1 MSRARYP
8 LPTDL
13 VALVSFDGRIYPNEA
28 KPWDRL
34 GLDQRA
40 RPLEEALEQW
50 FSFATG
56 KHTWVNVRGA
66 TIRGLISARK
76 RAKRSAWEVE
86 VLIDADEDTRVVAA
100 LFGRMLAG
108 VGKTGA
114 ERIFIRLDEGGHLV
128 RAARD
133 AGFFPYQRQTLYRL
147 AENEVVAEPGLPLR
161 ARAKEDLHGVYQLY
175 NRIVPANVRGIEG
188 ATFREWQAALE
199 PWGGRT
205 HEFVLD
211 EDGAITG
218 WVRVLAGPV
227 ARMAVLCASHTAGI
241 DDLLRAGLS
250 QLAGRG
256 PVFILTSEHEAG
268 LVRALEQIG
277 FEPEGNYV
285 VMAKRLAKLE
295 RELVS
300 ETTGKAVP
308 VN

>member
-1 MSRARYP
+1 MSRARHP

-13 VALVSFDGRIYPNEA
+13 VALVSFDGRVYPNEA

-40 RPLEEALEQW
+40 RPWEEALEQW

-56 KHTWVNVRGA
+56 KHTWVNVSGA

-86 VLIDADEDTRVVAA
+86 VLIDADQDTKVITN
-100 LFGRMLAG
+100 LFRRMLTG
-108 VGKTGA
+108 VGRTGA
-114 ERIFIRLDEGGHLV
+114 ERVFVRLNEGSRAV
-128 RAARD
+128 RAARE
-133 AGFFPYQRQTLYRL
+133 AGFFTYEKQTLYRL
-147 AENEVVAEPGLPLR
+147 AAKPSIEEPGLSLR
-161 ARAKEDLHGVYQLY
+161 VRTKEDMHGIYQLY
-175 NRIVPANVRGIEG
+175 NRVTPANIRGIEG

-205 HEFVLD
+205 QELVLE

-218 WVRVLAGPV
+218 WLRLMSGPV
-227 ARMAVLCASHTAGI
+227 RRMAVLGTPASAKG
-241 DDLLRAGLS
+241 LLRAGLS
-250 QLAGRG
+250 QLTGAG
-256 PVFILTSEHEAG
+256 PVLILVAEHEG
-268 LVRALEQIG
+268 ELRRAVEEAR
-277 FEPEGNYV
+277 FEPAGDYA
-285 VMAKRLAKLE
+285 VMAKRLVVLE
-295 RELVS
+295 RELVP

>member
-40 RPLEEALEQW
+40 RPWEEALEQW

-76 RAKRSAWEVE
+76 RAKSSAWEVE
-86 VLIDADEDTRVVAA
+86 VLIDADEDSKTVSN
-100 LFGRMLAG
+100 LIGRMVAG

-114 ERIFIRLDEGGHLV
+114 ERVFVRFDEDSRVV

-133 AGFFPYQRQTLYRL
+133 SGFFPYQRQTLFRL
-147 AENEVVAEPGLPLR
+147 AQSATVAEPALPLR
-161 ARAKEDLHGVYQLY
+161 RRTKEDLHGVYQLY
-175 NRIVPANVRGIEG
+175 RRVVPANVRGIEG

-205 HEFVLD
+205 HEFILE

-218 WVRVLAGPV
+218 WLRVMPGPV
-227 ARMAVLCASHTAGI
+227 GRIAALGAGSGKGVE
-241 DDLLRAGLS
+241 DLVRAGLS
-250 QLAGRG
+250 QLATGEA
-256 PVFILTSEHEAG
+256 VLCLASEHEIG
-268 LVRALEQIG
+268 LRRTLEDLG
-277 FEPEGNYV
+277 FEEGNNYV

-295 RELVS
+295 RELAP
-300 ETTGKAVP
+300 ETAGTAVP

>member
-13 VALVSFDGRIYPNEA
+13 VALVSFDGSVYPNEA

-34 GLDQRA
+34 GVDERA
-40 RPLEEALEQW
+40 RPWEEALEQW

-86 VLIDADEDTRVVAA
+86 VLIDADQDTKVITN
-100 LFGRMLAG
+100 LFKRMLSG
-108 VGKTGA
+108 VVKTGA
-114 ERIFIRLDEGGHLV
+114 ERVFVRLDEGARAV
-128 RAARD
+128 RAARE
-133 AGFFPYQRQTLYRL
+133 AGFFTYQRQTLYRL
-147 AENEVVAEPGLPLR
+147 PGKPEAVEPGLPLR
-161 ARAKEDLHGVYQLY
+161 VRTKEDFHGIYQLY
-175 NRIVPANVRGIEG
+175 SRVVPANVRGIEG

-218 WVRVLAGPV
+218 WLRLMPGSVR
-227 ARMAVLCASHTAGI
+227 RMAVLGTPGNVEE
-241 DDLLRAGLS
+241 LVRAGLS
-250 QLAGRG
+250 QMSGAG
-256 PVFILTSEHEAG
+256 PVLALAAEHE
-268 LVRALEQIG
+268 LDLRRALEGCG
-277 FEPEGNYV
+277 FEADSDYA
-285 VMAKRLAKLE
+285 VMAKRLAVLE
-295 RELVS
+295 RELVP

-308 VN
+308 VS

>member
-13 VALVSFDGRIYPNEA
+13 VALVSFDGRVYPNEA

-34 GLDQRA
+34 GLHQRA
-40 RPLEEALEQW
+40 RPWEEALEQW

-86 VLIDADEDTRVVAA
+86 VLIDADEDTKTVTN
-100 LFGRMLAG
+100 LIGRMVVG

-114 ERIFIRLDEGGHLV
+114 ERIFLRLEEDSRLV

-133 AGFFPYQRQTLYRL
+133 SGFFPYQRQTLYRL
-147 AENEVVAEPGLPLR
+147 ANKRTVAEPALPLR
-161 ARAKEDLHGVYQLY
+161 ARTKEDLHGVYQLY
-175 NRIVPANVRGIEG
+175 GRVVPANVRAIEG

-205 HEFVLD
+205 HEFVL
-211 EDGAITG
+211 EEGGAITG
-218 WVRVLAGPV
+218 WLKMMPGPIARIAALSGGAG
-227 ARMAVLCASHTAGI
+227 AGI
-241 DDLLRAGLS
+241 EDLVRAGLS
-250 QLAGRG
+250 QLATDE
-256 PVFILTSEHEAG
+256 PVLSLASEHEIG
-268 LVRALEQIG
+268 LQRTLEDLG
-277 FEPEGNYV
+277 FQPDNSYV

-295 RELVS
+295 RELAP
-300 ETTGKAVP
+300 ETAGTAIP

>member
-13 VALVSFDGRIYPNEA
+13 VALVSFDGRVYPNEA

-40 RPLEEALEQW
+40 RPWEEALEQW

-76 RAKRSAWEVE
+76 RAKRTAWEVE
-86 VLIDADEDTRVVAA
+86 VLIDADADAKVVSN
-100 LFGRMLAG
+100 LFGRMVNG

-114 ERIFIRLDEGGHLV
+114 ERIFVRLSDDSRAV

-147 AENEVVAEPGLPLR
+147 LEKGAVPEPGLPLR
-161 ARAKEDLHGVYQLY
+161 MRAKADLHGVFQLY
-175 NRIVPANVRGIEG
+175 TRIVPANVRGIEG
-188 ATFREWQAALE
+188 ATFREWQAAQE

-205 HEFVLD
+205 HEFVL
-211 EDGAITG
+211 EETGAVTG
-218 WVRVLAGPV
+218 WLRTMPGPV
-227 ARMAVLCASHTAGI
+227 GRIAVMCAG
-241 DDLLRAGLS
+241 DCVGELLRAGLS
-250 QLAGRG
+250 QIAAEGTVLALAADYEVQLR
-256 PVFILTSEHEAG
+256 
-268 LVRALEQIG
+268 RALDESG
-277 FEPEGNYV
+277 FQAEEDYV
-285 VMAKRLAKLE
+285 VMAKRLVIPE
-295 RELVS
+295 RELMP
-300 ETTGKAVP
+300 ETSGTAVP

>member
-13 VALVSFDGRIYPNEA
+13 VALVSFDGSVYPNEA

-34 GLDQRA
+34 GLAQRA
-40 RPLEEALEQW
+40 RPWEEALEQW

-76 RAKRSAWEVE
+76 RAKRTAWEVE
-86 VLIDADEDTRVVAA
+86 VLIDADSDTKVVSN
-100 LFGRMLAG
+100 LFGRMVQG
-108 VGKTGA
+108 VGRTGA
-114 ERIFIRLDEGGHLV
+114 ERIFVRLEEDSQVV
-128 RAARD
+128 RGARD

-147 AENEVVAEPGLPLR
+147 AKRRAIAEPGLPMR
-161 ARAKEDLHGVYQLY
+161 VRAKDDLHGVYQLY
-175 NRIVPANVRGIEG
+175 SRVVPANVRGIEG
-188 ATFREWQAALE
+188 ATLREWQAALE

-218 WVRVLAGPV
+218 WLRLLPGAVGRL
-227 ARMAVLCASHTAGI
+227 AVLGVASHI
-241 DDLLRAGLS
+241 EDLLRAGLS
-250 QLAGRG
+250 QMTGDG
-256 PVFILTSEHEAG
+256 PVLVLAADHETG
-268 LVRALEQIG
+268 LHRALQDLG
-277 FEPEGNYV
+277 FEAEGEYV
-285 VMAKRLAKLE
+285 LMAKRLVILE
-295 RELVS
+295 RELVP
-300 ETTGKAVP
+300 ETTGTAVP

>member
-13 VALVSFDGRIYPNEA
+13 VALVSFDGRVYPNEA

-34 GLDQRA
+34 GMDQRA
-40 RPLEEALEQW
+40 RPWEEALEQW

-76 RAKRSAWEVE
+76 RTKRSAWEVE
-86 VLIDADEDTRVVAA
+86 VLIDADEDAKTVSN
-100 LFGRMLAG
+100 LIGRMVAG

-114 ERIFIRLDEGGHLV
+114 ERIFVRFEEDSRLV

-133 AGFFPYQRQTLYRL
+133 SGFFPYQRQTLYRL
-147 AENEVVAEPGLPLR
+147 ANRATVAEPGLPLR
-161 ARAKEDLHGVYQLY
+161 ARTKEDLHGVFQLY
-175 NRIVPANVRGIEG
+175 SRVVPANVRAIEG

-218 WVRVLAGPV
+218 WLKIMPAPI
-227 ARMAVLCASHTAGI
+227 ARIAVLSGLSSAGI
-241 DDLLRAGLS
+241 EDLVRAGLS
-250 QLAGRG
+250 QLSTHE
-256 PVFILTSEHEAG
+256 PVLSLASEHETG
-268 LVRALEQIG
+268 LERALEDLG
-277 FEPEGNYV
+277 FQPDTSFV

-295 RELVS
+295 RELAP
-300 ETTGKAVP
+300 ETSGTAVP

>member
-13 VALVSFDGRIYPNEA
+13 VALVSFDGRVYPNEA

-40 RPLEEALEQW
+40 RPWEEALEQW

-86 VLIDADEDTRVVAA
+86 VLIDADEDTKVVSN
-100 LFGRMLAG
+100 LFGRMVAG

-114 ERIFIRLDEGGHLV
+114 ERIFVRLDEESRLV

-133 AGFFPYQRQTLYRL
+133 SGFFPYERQTLYRL
-147 AENEVVAEPGLPLR
+147 AEKGPVVEPGLPLR
-161 ARAKEDLHGVYQLY
+161 VRTKEDLHGIYQLY
-175 NRIVPANVRGIEG
+175 NRVAPANVRGIEG

-199 PWGGRT
+199 SWGGRP
-205 HEFVLD
+205 HEFVL
-211 EDGAITG
+211 EEHGAIMG
-218 WVRVLAGPV
+218 WLRVLSGPV
-227 ARMAVLCASHTAGI
+227 ARIGAMAAGASSVSE
-241 DDLLRAGLS
+241 DLIRAGLS
-250 QLAGRG
+250 QVNTDGPVLCLAG
-256 PVFILTSEHEAG
+256 EHDLG
-268 LVRALEQIG
+268 LRRALESLG
-277 FEPEGNYV
+277 FEPDGTYMM
-285 VMAKRLAKLE
+285 MAKRLAKVA
-295 RELVS
+295 RELVP
-300 ETTGKAVP
+300 ETAGTAVP

>member
-13 VALVSFDGRIYPNEA
+13 VALVSFDGRVYPNEA

-40 RPLEEALEQW
+40 RPWEEALEQW

-86 VLIDADEDTRVVAA
+86 VLIDADEDAKTVSN
-100 LFGRMLAG
+100 LIGRMVTG

-114 ERIFIRLDEGGHLV
+114 ERIFLRLEEDSRLV

-133 AGFFPYQRQTLYRL
+133 SGFFPYQRQTLYRL
-147 AENEVVAEPGLPLR
+147 ANTATVAEPGLPLR
-161 ARAKEDLHGVYQLY
+161 TRTKEDLHGVYQLY
-175 NRIVPANVRGIEG
+175 SRVVPANVRAIEG

-205 HEFVLD
+205 HEFVLE

-218 WVRVLAGPV
+218 WLKLMPGPI
-227 ARMAVLCASHTAGI
+227 ARIAALSGGSGVGI
-241 DDLLRAGLS
+241 EDLVRAGLS
-250 QLAGRG
+250 QLATDE
-256 PVFILTSEHEAG
+256 PVLSLASEHETG
-268 LVRALEQIG
+268 LQRTLEDLG
-277 FEPEGNYV
+277 FQPDNGYV

-295 RELVS
+295 RELAP
-300 ETTGKAVP
+300 ETAGTAIP

>member
-13 VALVSFDGRIYPNEA
+13 VALVSFDGRVYPNEA

-40 RPLEEALEQW
+40 RPWEEALEQW

-86 VLIDADEDTRVVAA
+86 VLIDADEDAKTVSN
-100 LFGRMLAG
+100 LIGRMVTG

-114 ERIFIRLDEGGHLV
+114 ERIFLRLEEDSRLV
-128 RAARD
+128 RAGRD
-133 AGFFPYQRQTLYRL
+133 SGFFPYQRQTLYRL
-147 AENEVVAEPGLPLR
+147 ANKAAVAEPGLPLR
-161 ARAKEDLHGVYQLY
+161 ARTKEDLHGVYQLY
-175 NRIVPANVRGIEG
+175 SRVVPANVRAIEG
-188 ATFREWQAALE
+188 ATLREWQAALE
-199 PWGGRT
+199 SWGGRT
-205 HEFVLD
+205 QEFVLE

-218 WVRVLAGPV
+218 WLQMMPGPI
-227 ARMAVLCASHTAGI
+227 ARIAALGGGI
-241 DDLLRAGLS
+241 EDLVRAGLS
-250 QLAGRG
+250 QLATDE
-256 PVFILTSEHEAG
+256 PVLSLAAEHEIG
-268 LVRALEQIG
+268 LRRTLEDLG
-277 FEPEGNYV
+277 FQPDNSYV

-295 RELVS
+295 RELVP
-300 ETTGKAVP
+300 ETAGTAVP